1 MDMTVHRSSE
11 AAGADAPAAAAPDDG
26 AAADLA
32 GVRRIESA
40 SLFQRARE
48 VIIVHH
54 GQEYR
59 LRITKSDKLIL
70 TK

>member
-1 MDMTVHRSSE
+1 MTPPSGPPTDDRHVPS
-11 AAGADAPAAAAPDDG
+11 AA
-26 AAADLA
+26 
-32 GVRRIESA
+32 I
-40 SLFQRARE
+40 FQGRRE

-59 LRITKSDKLIL
+59 LRITRADKLIL